1 LQPHREI
8 ELKWAID
15 AQGHERLAR
24 CLCELLGPPRL
35 LRQHNRF
42 FDAADGRLRRQRLSL
57 RLRLENDRLVM
68 TCKRKRSAT
77 TTDAH
82 DHDEWESD
90 LDASIWKG
98 SAPDPAVLPLPSEI
112 TTALAGTT
120 LVELGGFRNERHEF
134 HHQDELLCL
143 DRVDFGVRTDH
154 ELEIE
159 TADPVATSI
168 HWRKQMD
175 GWKIPFRN
183 ESATKFSRLM
193 ALLGKS

>member
-1 LQPHREI
+1 VQPHREI

-24 CLCELLGPPRL
+24 CLRELLGPPRL

-42 FDAADGRLRRQRLSL
+42 FDAADGRLRSQRLSL

-68 TCKRKRSAT
+68 TCKRPHGLRQ
-77 TTDAH
+77 DAH

-90 LDASIWKG
+90 LETAIWKG
-98 SAPDPAVLPLPSEI
+98 SVPDPALLPLPSEV
-112 TTALAGTT
+112 TTALAGAA
-120 LVELGGFRNERHEF
+120 LIELGGFKNERQEF

-143 DRVDFGVRTDH
+143 DRVDFGVRTDY

-159 TADPVATSI
+159 TANPVATSL
-168 HWRKQMD
+168 HWRKQLES
-175 GWKIPFRN
+175 WKIPFEN
-183 ESATKFSRLM
+183 EPKTKFSRLM
-193 ALLGKS
+193 ALLGKT